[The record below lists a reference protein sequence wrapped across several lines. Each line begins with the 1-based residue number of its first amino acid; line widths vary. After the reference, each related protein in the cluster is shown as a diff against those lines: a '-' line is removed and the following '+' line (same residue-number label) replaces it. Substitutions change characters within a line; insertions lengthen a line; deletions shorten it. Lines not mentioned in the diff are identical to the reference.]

1 MDEQKGVTFE
11 SGFWAGANIERLQ
24 IFNTGLVLD
33 TRTSTDV
40 SDKILEESLLWGAKE
55 FGLVYRPGMIKRKH
69 YVSHITFHSQMPL
82 LPALSPPLAKLA
94 DRVSRAVSGMV
105 EENISFEPTSF
116 QVQHDLLTR
125 KYSIAGFT
133 IQRRTE
139 TPFREN
145 KYYSEA
151 PLPTDLHATLLGE
164 LEADLTKEMK

>member
-1 MDEQKGVTFE
+1 
-11 SGFWAGANIERLQ
+11 
-24 IFNTGLVLD
+24 
-33 TRTSTDV
+33 
-40 SDKILEESLLWGAKE
+40 
-55 FGLVYRPGMIKRKH
+55 
-69 YVSHITFHSQMPL
+69 
-82 LPALSPPLAKLA
+82 
-94 DRVSRAVSGMV
+94 MV